1 MTDHDLSQ
9 TPFAAALD
17 ASSYDEV
24 ESLWLEAMERKPV
37 PMDTLFAVRKQLWTI
52 GKKNLA
58 RTLLDLLAEH
68 CESAGHHAEAVAAL
82 RELIRLTEGRK
93 PEQVARL
100 ESAVS
105 ASRSKSPSV
114 KAVMDRHKLTES
126 RRPLDELDAVERWLD
141 HDVGTV
147 VEVIGQGGGRVVDV
161 NLELD
166 TIKVDIGGKKPVS
179 VPFGAVHR
187 FLRALPEGDFLRHKV
202 EDPEALARKVKE
214 TPGDALVHLLESLPD
229 AADVATIKAALTD
242 LLPTS
247 SWNSWWTKARKHP
260 RVLSSGTGSRLR
272 YTVSESAD
280 DVTDSLMEE
289 LKAASPRTRLKT
301 YRRVADRGDEAAL
314 QVASLLLAEIPNLA
328 SKPGLAWETAAA
340 AADLPGGRDE
350 AETALANLLTEA
362 NPIALLNGIRD
373 RGTRHAALLRLRE
386 SHESDWHQIW
396 SEWLLHE
403 ETASLLSEISL
414 ELERAGHAD
423 LVDASVE
430 AIFRSHLKHAAQFV
444 WAAETMLD
452 DGSCQALK
460 ARIRPS
466 LLEKIPDTFSRREF
480 SAYRARAK
488 NLLEGGQIAVELI
501 LKHATPVQA
510 QRFVDR
516 VNRIDAVDPGQARL
530 VNQAVQQVQASSG
543 VEKDEGPL
551 LVATKG
557 AIEAKKAELK
567 QLVEIDIPKTL
578 KGINAAAAEGDLREN
593 FEYHMLRD
601 RQELQSAQAAKIQA
615 DLGIVRV
622 LEPGVADTSVVNIGT
637 VVHFEEG
644 SDVAPVTIL
653 GAWDADITQR
663 IFANGT
669 ELAQGLL
676 GRGIGDEVTV
686 DGATAK
692 IAAIEAWQG

>member
-1 MTDHDLSQ
+1 
-9 TPFAAALD
+9 
-17 ASSYDEV
+17 
-24 ESLWLEAMERKPV
+24 
-37 PMDTLFAVRKQLWTI
+37 VRF
-52 GKKNLA
+52 
-58 RTLLDLLAEH
+58 
-68 CESAGHHAEAVAAL
+68 
-82 RELIRLTEGRK
+82 TEGRK
-93 PEQVARL
+93 PEQIARL

-105 ASRSKSPSV
+105 AARSKSPSV
-114 KAVMDRHKLTES
+114 KSVMDRYKLSES
-126 RRPLDELDAVERWLD
+126 RRPLDDLDAIERWLD

-147 VEVIGQGGGRVVDV
+147 VEVIGQGVGRVVDV

-187 FLRALPEGDFLRHKV
+187 FLRALPEGDFLRLKV
-202 EDPEALARKVKE
+202 EDPEGLTSTVTDA
-214 TPGDALVHLLESLPD
+214 PGDALVHLLESLPE
-229 AADVATIKAALTD
+229 AADVATIKAAMTD
-242 LLPTS
+242 LLPMS

-280 DVTDSLMEE
+280 DVTDSLMNE
-289 LKAASPRTRLKT
+289 LRAASPRDRLKT
-301 YRRVADRGDEAAL
+301 YRRVADRGDQAAL
-314 QVASLLLAEIPNLA
+314 GVADLLLASLPKLA
-328 SKPGLAWETAAA
+328 KKPGLAWETAAA
-340 AADLPGGRDE
+340 AVDLPGGRDE
-350 AETALANLLTEA
+350 AETELQRLLAEA
-362 NPIALLNGIRD
+362 NPVALLNGIRD
-373 RGTRHAALLRLRE
+373 RGTRHAALQRIRE
-386 SHESDWHQIW
+386 SHADDWHRIW

-403 ETASLLSEISL
+403 ETASLLTEIAA
-414 ELERAGHAD
+414 ELEAAGHHD

-430 AIFRSHLKHAAQFV
+430 AIFRNHLKHPAQFV
-444 WAAETMLD
+444 WAAESMLED
-452 DGSCQALK
+452 HACQALR
-460 ARIRPS
+460 ARVRPS
-466 LLEKIPDTFSRREF
+466 LLEKIPDTLSRREF

-501 LKHATPVQA
+501 LKHATPVQG

-530 VNQAVQQVQASSG
+530 VNQAVQQVQGKAG
-543 VEKDEGPL
+543 TIEDDGPL

-557 AIEAKKAELK
+557 AIEGKQAELR

-601 RQELQSAQAAKIQA
+601 RQELQSAQAAKLQA

-637 VVHFEEG
+637 VVHFDAD
-644 SDVAPVTIL
+644 DVAPVTIL
-653 GAWDADITQR
+653 GSWDADISQR

-676 GRGIGDEVTV
+676 GHSIGDEVNV
-686 DGATAK
+686 DGATAR